1 MDASSNIN
9 LKVPFSEKDQ
19 AKSLGERWNA
29 ELKLWYVPIGIEA
42 APFAK
47 WFSDALPVATGTTKP
62 KQAAVDQGQSADEDM
77 DAINARFRDAYE
89 LRELDVE

>member
-1 MDASSNIN
+1 MDATTNIN

-19 AKSLGERWNA
+19 AKSLGARWNA
-29 ELKLWYVPIGIEA
+29 ELKLWYVPIGVDA

-47 WFSDALPVATGTTKP
+47 WVSDSPPVAASVTKP
-62 KQAAVDQGQSADEDM
+62 KPAAVVQEQSGDEDM

>member
-19 AKSLGERWNA
+19 ARSLGARWNA
-29 ELKLWYVPIGIEA
+29 ESKLWYVPIGVEA

-47 WFSDALPVATGTTKP
+47 WFSDSPPVANGTTKP
-62 KQAAVDQGQSADEDM
+62 KQATVVQEQSADDDM

>member
-1 MDASSNIN
+1 MDATTNIN

-19 AKSLGERWNA
+19 AKSLGARWNA

-47 WFSDALPVATGTTKP
+47 WFFDALPVATGTTKP
-62 KQAAVDQGQSADEDM
+62 KQAVVDQGQSADDDM